1 MPDNR
6 NLAVTAMLSL
16 LNNKVHCL
24 VTNLLTMKKVI
35 PHQVLSGEIS
45 EGHRRAERQCSQ
57 QDDLHTGLLT
67 QPGLVDSTI
76 VLGGIYLS
84 LKTAQASHSGH
95 HRLQL
100 VSTWAVWEE

>member
-16 LNNKVHCL
+16 LDNKVHCL

-45 EGHRRAERQCSQ
+45 EGHRELNVNVRNKMAF
-57 QDDLHTGLLT
+57 T
-67 QPGLVDSTI
+67 
-76 VLGGIYLS
+76 
-84 LKTAQASHSGH
+84 QASSHNQV
-95 HRLQL
+95 L
-100 VSTWAVWEE
+100 